1 MGSTTALVSHRYF
14 VYQLQSHVVH
24 SSLKMRAGFLLLL
37 VVSAVL
43 VSQSEAGWFRRAARS
58 VVRWARKNCHIN
70 LQGAG
75 CKWGRKRSEGEAM
88 SAEQE
93 ASLQTVCEAIQ
104 EHGSGGLS
112 LQYVKDVYDAADGGD
127 DPAAADNM
135 LDQEEY
141 ATFMESLEASEMCLR
156 R

>member
-58 VVRWARKNCHIN
+58 VVSWARKNCHIN

-75 CKWGRKRSEGEAM
+75 CKWTHTHTRMGAHTQSRTHTHMRTIHTHTHA
-88 SAEQE
+88 
-93 ASLQTVCEAIQ
+93 
-104 EHGSGGLS
+104 HGC
-112 LQYVKDVYDAADGGD
+112 
-127 DPAAADNM
+127 
-135 LDQEEY
+135 
-141 ATFMESLEASEMCLR
+141 THTH
-156 R
+156 